1 MEPAWALEIK
11 KGLKTKF
18 IGHEVICYKRI
29 KSTNDKAK
37 ELVESGAKE
46 GVVIIAKEQIH
57 GRGRLHGGQP
67 RKWFSPTGGIY
78 TSIILKPAIA
88 PHQAPKLAL
97 VSAIAMTNFLRIKY
111 HLKARV
117 KWPND
122 VLVNDKKICGVLAE
136 GSTQSGHL
144 EYIIVGLGI
153 NANFD
158 MEDLP
163 KEVRETGTSIKK
175 ELGTE
180 ISLTEF
186 LQHFLEEFE
195 RLYIEFKE
203 NDLSPLLNTYN
214 SLLDT
219 PGQWIRITT
228 AHNTFE
234 GIAQGIDPD
243 GGLILKLAD
252 NSVQRIIS
260 GEVVDSKR
268 I

>member
-11 KGLKTKF
+11 NGLRTKF
-18 IGHEVICYKRI
+18 IGHEVICYKNI

-37 ELVESGAKE
+37 ELAETGAKE
-46 GVVIIAKEQIH
+46 GVIIIAKEQMQ
-57 GRGRLHGGQP
+57 GRGRLHGGQA
-67 RKWFSPTGGIY
+67 RKWFSPPGGIY

-97 VSAIAMTNFLRIKY
+97 VSAIAMANFLRIKY
-111 HLKARV
+111 RLGAGV

-136 GSTQSGHL
+136 GSTKSGHL
-144 EYIIVGLGI
+144 EYVIVGLGI
-153 NANFD
+153 NANVN
-158 MEDLP
+158 MEALP

-180 ISLTEF
+180 ISLTAF
-186 LQHFLEEFE
+186 LQHFMEEFE
-195 RLYIEFKE
+195 RLYVEFKE
-203 NDLSPLLNTYN
+203 NDLSPLLNIYN
-214 SLLDT
+214 TLLVT
-219 PGQWIRITT
+219 LGQWIRITT
-228 AHNTFE
+228 AHETFE

-252 NSVQRIIS
+252 NSVRRIIS